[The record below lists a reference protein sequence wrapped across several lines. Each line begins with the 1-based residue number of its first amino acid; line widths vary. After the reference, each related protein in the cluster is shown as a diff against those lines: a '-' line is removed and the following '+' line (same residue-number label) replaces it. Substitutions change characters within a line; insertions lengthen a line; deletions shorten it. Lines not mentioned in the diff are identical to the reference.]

1 MVKSVKEMSLAELER
16 LLDSK
21 KDRLETLQRK
31 RDQLERQLHSVLE
44 KINSMEGGKRGAAA
58 AAGAKGRKPT
68 TRPKN
73 DRSLKEV
80 VTEILTQ
87 NKKGCGL
94 DELSKKVLETGYKT
108 SSTNFKNTLYQCL
121 YNHENINLDKS
132 TGLYRLV

>member
-1 MVKSVKEMSLAELER
+1 MVKTVKEMSVAELER

-21 KDRLETLQRK
+21 KDRLESLQRK
-31 RDQLERQLHSVLE
+31 RDQLERQLNSVVE
-44 KINSMEGGKRGAAA
+44 KINSMEGKRATLAAA
-58 AAGAKGRKPT
+58 KSRKT
-68 TRPKN
+68 ATRPKN

-80 VTEILTQ
+80 VTELLAA
-87 NKKGCGL
+87 NKKGYGL

-121 YNHENINLDKS
+121 YNHERINLDKS

>member
-1 MVKSVKEMSLAELER
+1 MVKTVKEMSVAELER

-31 RDQLERQLHSVLE
+31 RDLLERQLHSVVE
-44 KINSMEGGKRGAAA
+44 KINSMEGKRGNSVAA
-58 AAGAKGRKPT
+58 AKGRKGAT

-121 YNHENINLDKS
+121 YNHERIQLDKS